1 MHHKYVT
8 HFQVKGCLTLSQ
20 MTNFRLFQME
30 VKEFADNFKFDET
43 ERIFS
48 KQVENIVRKKQLLI
62 TRNFSFSHSVLKRI
76 VLQTSKNQGRIHCGK
91 KEFAHFQKTCKTA
104 DT

>member
-8 HFQVKGCLTLSQ
+8 HFQVKDCLTLSQ

-48 KQVENIVRKKQLLI
+48 KQVENTVRKKATAHYEKFLL
-62 TRNFSFSHSVLKRI
+62 FPQCS
-76 VLQTSKNQGRIHCGK
+76 QKNC
-91 KEFAHFQKTCKTA
+91 TA
-104 DT
+104 NK